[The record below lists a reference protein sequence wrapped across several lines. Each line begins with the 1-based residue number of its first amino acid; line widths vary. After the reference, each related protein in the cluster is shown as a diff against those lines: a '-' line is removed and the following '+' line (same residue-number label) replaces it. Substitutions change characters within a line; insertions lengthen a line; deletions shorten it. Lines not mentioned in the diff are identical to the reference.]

1 MYNGLIPL
9 FKNAGL
15 ISPSRELFPKYAHG
29 IVEENGTTI
38 IINGA
43 VNTRVEAPTLN
54 NFFKPEASII
64 TLNPAP
70 QKIKKK

>member
-1 MYNGLIPL
+1 MGSVFPPCS
-9 FKNAGL
+9 FPDDPGRRK
-15 ISPSRELFPKYAHG
+15 FPKYAHG
-29 IVEENGTTI
+29 VVEENETTV

-64 TLNPAP
+64 ILNPTP
-70 QKIKKK
+70 QKVKKK

>member
-1 MYNGLIPL
+1 MHNGLITL

-15 ISPSRELFPKYAHG
+15 ISPSRELFSKYAHG
-29 IVEENGTTI
+29 VVEENETTV

-70 QKIKKK
+70 QKVKK